1 MSTVM
6 KKLLITGCNGQL
18 GRSLNQLLKDTDNVI
33 INTDVDT
40 LDICD
45 DVQVMEFVEREAPDI
60 IINCAAHTAV
70 DKCET
75 DKDNAWRINALGPRN
90 LAKAARKIGAELVQ
104 ISTDYVFDGDSN
116 QPYVESDIP
125 NPQSVYGSTK
135 LDGEN
140 AVKEET
146 DRYYI
151 LRTAW
156 LYGQGKNFVETMLR
170 LSDERDEITVV
181 NDQYGSPTSSL
192 ELARMLLY
200 VIDNGDYGIYHATCE
215 GYTSWYEFA
224 KKIMCL
230 AKRDTKIIP
239 VTTEEYTA
247 TVAKRPMYSVL
258 ENKKLNSISDYRM
271 KNWEDALE
279 EYMDNRM

>member
-1 MSTVM
+1 M

-18 GRSLNQLLKDTDNVI
+18 GRSLNQLLKDTDNVV

-45 DVQVMEFVEREAPDI
+45 DAQVMELVGSEKPDI

-75 DKDNAWRINALGPRN
+75 DKENAARINALGPKN
-90 LAKAARKIGAELVQ
+90 LARAAHKFGAEIVQ
-104 ISTDYVFDGDSN
+104 VSTDYVFDGGGKR
-116 QPYVESDIP
+116 PYVESDDP

-135 LDGEN
+135 LDGEK
-140 AVKEET
+140 AVMEET

-151 LRTAW
+151 IRTAW

-170 LSDERDEITVV
+170 LSDERDEISVV

-192 ELARMLLY
+192 ELARMILY
-200 VIDNGDYGIYHATCE
+200 VTDKGGYGIYHGTCE
-215 GYTSWYEFA
+215 GKTSWCGFA
-224 KKIMCL
+224 KEIMRL
-230 AKRDTKIIP
+230 AGRSTKIVP

-247 TVAKRPMYSVL
+247 AVAKRPMYSVL
-258 ENKKLNSISDYRM
+258 ENKKLNSMGDYRM
-271 KNWEDALE
+271 KPWEYALK
-279 EYMDNRM
+279 EYMDNRMQQQ

>member
-1 MSTVM
+1 M

-18 GRSLNQLLKDTDNVI
+18 GRSLNQLLRDTDNVI
-33 INTDVDT
+33 VNTDVDT

-45 DVQVMEFVEREAPDI
+45 NSAVMEIVERERPDI

-75 DKDNAWRINALGPRN
+75 DRENAERINALGPKN
-90 LAKAARKIGAELVQ
+90 LAQAAHKYGAEIVQ
-104 ISTDYVFDGDSN
+104 VSTDYVFDGEGSR
-116 QPYVESDIP
+116 PYVESDTP

-151 LRTAW
+151 IRTAW

-170 LSDERDEITVV
+170 LSDDREEITVV

-192 ELARMLLY
+192 ELARMILH
-200 VIDNGDYGIYHATCE
+200 VIKSGEYGIYHGTCE
-215 GYTSWYEFA
+215 GETSWCDFA
-224 KKIMCL
+224 KEIMRL
-230 AKRDTKIIP
+230 GKRDTRIIP

-247 TVAKRPMYSVL
+247 AVAKRPMYSVL
-258 ENKKLNSISDYRM
+258 ENKKLNSMGDYRM
-271 KNWEDALE
+271 KHWKDAIK
-279 EYMDNRM
+279 EYMDNRG